1 MKPRWMAGV
10 GLAVGL
16 GVAAWATAPQD
27 SPDIK
32 SLEDAA
38 GAIHALSLQVA
49 ALELRL
55 DTLENQQDGTAAN
68 SSPAA
73 APTAGSAAAAAPA
86 GSPVMRIEA
95 IEAVTPDEAAKIQ
108 AQQLLDEAEQL
119 EQKASSQDT
128 AAKSVIIDSRSAQVN
143 DGSRQAAVRQ
153 MNALRAE
160 AGEARRQARKNREQ
174 AKQLTA
180 PRQVVRG
187 WSGKR
192 SIEAYTERDLSA
204 ALSRMPVGTYIT
216 AKWSLVDMD
225 DKKATVRVTDITAV
239 SRPADFVDRPAGSP
253 K

>member
-55 DTLENQQDGTAAN
+55 DTLENQQNGT
-68 SSPAA
+68 AA